1 MPKKGI
7 NDYVFYKIVCIDGD
21 VELCYVG
28 STANW
33 KERQRNHKRT
43 GNNENDRYYNTKLYK
58 TIREN
63 GGWENFKMIQIGTA
77 EQLTWRKAEQIEEE
91 YRVELK
97 ANMNSKRCYVTEEQS
112 KEYRKEK
119 INEWREN
126 NKDKVK
132 AYVEKNKDKIK
143 EQTKEYRE
151 NNKEKLNVWR
161 ENNKEKLKEQTK
173 EYRENNKEKIK
184 EQNKEYRE
192 NNKEKINEWREN
204 NKEKIKECRENSK
217 EIITC
222 ECGCEV
228 CKKSLSRHQKTKK
241 HIELMNEK

>member
-7 NDYVFYKIVCIDGD
+7 NDYIFYKIVCIDDD

-77 EQLTWRKAEQIEEE
+77 EQLTWRKAEQLEEE

-97 ANMNSKRCYVTEEQS
+97 ANLNTNRCYLTEEQK
-112 KEYRKEK
+112 KEYRKVWE
-119 INEWREN
+119 EE
-126 NKDKVK
+126 
-132 AYVEKNKDKIK
+132 
-143 EQTKEYRE
+143 
-151 NNKEKLNVWR
+151 NKEKM
-161 ENNKEKLKEQTK
+161 KEHRK
-173 EYRENNKEKIK
+173 
-184 EQNKEYRE
+184 
-192 NNKEKINEWREN
+192 EWREN
-204 NKEKIKECRENSK
+204 NKEKRNEYNKEWKENNKEKHNENRKVYRENHDK
-217 EIITC
+217 QKITC
-222 ECGCEV
+222 ECGCV
-228 CKKSLSRHQKTKK
+228 VKKYCLWGHKQSTK
-241 HIELMNEK
+241 HIKLMNEK

>member
-77 EQLTWRKAEQIEEE
+77 EQLTWRKAEQLEEE

-97 ANMNSKRCYVTEEQS
+97 ANMNTNRCYLTEEQR
-112 KEYRKEK
+112 KEYGKVYTEANKEK
-119 INEWREN
+119 EKERLKEYYETNKEKCNERDRKWKEA
-126 NKDKVK
+126 NK
-132 AYVEKNKDKIK
+132 EKMK
-143 EQTKEYRE
+143 EYSEEYRE
-151 NNKEKLNVWR
+151 NNKEKSKDWR
-161 ENNKEKLKEQTK
+161 ENNKEHLRELGK
-173 EYRENNKEKIK
+173 EYYETNKEKY
-184 EQNKEYRE
+184 N
-192 NNKEKINEWREN
+192 EK
-204 NKEKIKECRENSK
+204 
-217 EIITC
+217 ITC

-228 CKKSLSRHQKTKK
+228 CKRSLSRHQKAKK